1 MYCVLSSLTLRLP
14 GQPPLGRGPR
24 FPYLSDQQTQFVILL
39 NCRCIG
45 SILEL
50 LNQNH
55 RMLGSH
61 CSWGVIA
68 IFLELSFLFL
78 WFWSLD
84 ESEGMHHLMWP
95 LFMGMS
101 VWMTPGQLWNIVSQ
115 FHAQNFF
122 SSEGPSEA
130 EGDAMS
136 KVRMLEGKASLWK
149 GK

>member
-1 MYCVLSSLTLRLP
+1 
-14 GQPPLGRGPR
+14 
-24 FPYLSDQQTQFVILL
+24 
-39 NCRCIG
+39 
-45 SILEL
+45 
-50 LNQNH
+50 
-55 RMLGSH
+55 
-61 CSWGVIA
+61 
-68 IFLELSFLFL
+68 
-78 WFWSLD
+78 
-84 ESEGMHHLMWP
+84 
-95 LFMGMS
+95 MGMS